1 MNLLVYLATLTVQ
14 GYAIL
19 SVTEFNID
27 GSKPRVAYASNK
39 DFKKIVKYYSKMKA
53 FDGKDDF
60 SEKKLNKTLDTLSDI
75 KDDYKAFKD
84 EFWSNTDDVKKA
96 LNTAM
101 DEISENLNDKD
112 YDYDR

>member
-1 MNLLVYLATLTVQ
+1 MKNSKASEILRKFAEEDMNRLDKCIREYTGDVLDTKKRIKHLNRA
-14 GYAIL
+14 A
-19 SVTEFNID
+19 
-27 GSKPRVAYASNK
+27 
-39 DFKKIVKYYSKMKA
+39 DFL
-53 FDGKDDF
+53 DGKDDF

-96 LNTAM
+96 INTAM
-101 DEISENLNDKD
+101 DEISEKLNDKD

>member
-1 MNLLVYLATLTVQ
+1 MNNSKASETLRKFAEGDMNRLDKCIREYTGDVLDTKKRIKHLNR
-14 GYAIL
+14 A
-19 SVTEFNID
+19 
-27 GSKPRVAYASNK
+27 A
-39 DFKKIVKYYSKMKA
+39 DFL
-53 FDGKDDF
+53 DGKDDF

-96 LNTAM
+96 INTAM
-101 DEISENLNDKD
+101 DEISERLNDKD

>member
-1 MNLLVYLATLTVQ
+1 MNNSKASETLRKFAEEDMERLDKCIREYT
-14 GYAIL
+14 GDIL
-19 SVTEFNID
+19 DTKKRIKHLN
-27 GSKPRVAYASNK
+27 RAA
-39 DFKKIVKYYSKMKA
+39 DFL
-53 FDGKDDF
+53 DGKDDF
-60 SEKKLNKTLDTLSDI
+60 SDKKLNKTLDTLSDI

-101 DEISENLNDKD
+101 DEISEKLNEKD